1 MITSHLTKLHL
12 CIVFLNFFI
21 SILIESCVLNYCQ
34 DGIEVD
40 HQCDASDCDKID
52 HVKIYG
58 HYELQPDDVNG
69 RPYFRWDT
77 LGIFWDGIDKWW
89 IGDDS
94 SKGQPIGLAYYEKD
108 AFCPH
113 QLTESNWQVLD
124 EGTWQMAVNRLV
136 ISCKYIFC
144 KAYSK

>member
-1 MITSHLTKLHL
+1 M
-12 CIVFLNFFI
+12 
-21 SILIESCVLNYCQ
+21 NYCQ

-52 HVKIYG
+52 DENIYG

-69 RPYFRWDT
+69 RPYFRMGSK
-77 LGIFWDGIDKWW
+77 GIYWDGIDKWW
-89 IGDDS
+89 IGADS
-94 SKGQPIGLAYYEKD
+94 SKGQSIGLAYYVKD

-113 QLTESNWQVLD
+113 LLTEWNWKVLD
-124 EGTWQMAVNRLV
+124 EGTMRPAGKSVV

-144 KAYSK
+144 KAYRIPVNNALPLIIPLL

>member
-1 MITSHLTKLHL
+1 M
-12 CIVFLNFFI
+12 
-21 SILIESCVLNYCQ
+21 NYCQ

-40 HQCDASDCDKID
+40 HQCDAGDYECDAYTS
-52 HVKIYG
+52 IYG

-69 RPYFRWDT
+69 RPYFRMGSK
-77 LGIFWDGIDKWW
+77 GIYWDGIDKWW
-89 IGDDS
+89 IGADS

-108 AFCPH
+108 VFCPH
-113 QLTESNWQVLD
+113 QLTEWNWGVSV
-124 EGTWQMAVNRLV
+124 EGTWKGADHGLV